1 MTSTLSLKLKLSA
14 AACAAIVTVALAA
27 NVAAHD
33 MQKPGERVIYVSV
46 MDGTGAPIPDMK
58 AAEFVV
64 KEDGVAREVVSVA
77 RATEPISYALLLDST
92 GPAIPAVLDIRAGV
106 KAFCELLLS
115 VEPKTQFSFTEF
127 GAAANTVRPF
137 TSSLPEL
144 ETALGKFVPQRSAA
158 PVLNEAFV
166 EVAKQFAKMPATARR
181 VIISINMEP
190 TKESSNLE
198 PQLVGEEVRKSG
210 ATVWAVSIAEDGK
223 RNATRENLLK
233 ILAAS
238 SGGRAIVVP
247 RVNLSEVLRTFAAN
261 SFSQYA
267 VTFKTGDAPA
277 KQTDITSTRP
287 QVLAMSMRWSSK

>member
-1 MTSTLSLKLKLSA
+1 MVRTKATSVVVVLA
-14 AACAAIVTVALAA
+14 AVAALAM
-27 NVAAHD
+27 VVPTAARGL
-33 MQKPGERVIYVSV
+33 QKPGERVIYVSV

-64 KEDGVAREVVSVA
+64 KEDGVVREVVGVA
-77 RATEPISYALLLDST
+77 RATEPISYAVLLDSSA
-92 GPAIPAVLDIRAGV
+92 PAIAAVSDIRAAV

-127 GAAANTVRPF
+127 GGAANTVRPF

-144 ETALGKFVPQRSAA
+144 EAALGKYVPQRSAA
-158 PVLNEAFV
+158 PVQNEAFV
-166 EVAKQFAKMPATARR
+166 EVSKQFAKMPPTTRK

-190 TKESSNLE
+190 TKESSTTQ
-198 PQLVGEEVRKSG
+198 PQVVGDEVQKSG
-210 ATVWAVSIAEDGK
+210 ATVWAVSVSEDTK

-233 ILAAS
+233 ILTAN
-238 SGGRAIVVP
+238 SGGRSIMVP

-277 KQTDITSTRP
+277 KMTDVTSTRP
-287 QVLAMSMRWSSK
+287 QVLAMSMKWSGK